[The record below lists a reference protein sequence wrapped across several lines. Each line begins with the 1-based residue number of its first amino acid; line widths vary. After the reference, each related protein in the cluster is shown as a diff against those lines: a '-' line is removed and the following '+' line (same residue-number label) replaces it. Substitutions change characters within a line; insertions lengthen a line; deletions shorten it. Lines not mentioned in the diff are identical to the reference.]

1 MTDLNGLAAA
11 LSLLNKIL
19 FAGMTTALFCL
30 LRVHDIDRT
39 FFCCLNYGILR
50 QRIISVT
57 GITVSGTIRRECVV
71 LMVANDVLDRPL
83 VSTTRHLRKSRIWSS
98 WLRSQ
103 PGVDPSHEPEEG
115 LFTDGS
121 EDGRV
126 ELAPAAKVLHSSFF
140 RELGHKVLAA
150 QRLGS
155 QKLELWRRP
164 EDGVSVDLHRCVV
177 RLGPAVV
184 EDFSLTTKQTDS
196 RVLGNAGTRGPR
208 FEARR
213 WRRHDA
219 VMFYAIE

>member
-103 PGVDPSHEPEEG
+103 PGVDPGHEPEVG

-140 RELGHKVLAA
+140 RELGHKVLAT
-150 QRLGS
+150 QGLGS
-155 QKLELWRRP
+155 QKLELGRRP
-164 EDGVSVDLHRCVV
+164 EVSVDLDRGAV

-184 EDFSLTTKQTDS
+184 QDFSLTTKQTDS
-196 RVLGNAGTRGPR
+196 HVARCRNAGTRGTW

-213 WRRHDA
+213 KRRRHKA
-219 VMFYAIE
+219 VMLRI